1 MPYLKEDDKK
11 RMLRE
16 WEPTTPGELNFL
28 VTTLALRYWANSK
41 QNYQAEND
49 VIGALASATLEY
61 YRRHVSVYENSKIH
75 SNGDVFEDAI
85 E

>member
-1 MPYLKEDDKK
+1 MPYLKEEDKK

-28 VTTLALRYWANSK
+28 ITTLALRYWANSK

-49 VIGALASATLEY
+49 IMGAIHCAGLEY
-61 YRRHVSVYENSKIH
+61 YRRHVSVYENAAIRR
-75 SNGDVFEDAI
+75 NGDLYEDYV